1 MTRGDVWWVALDPGQ
16 GSEIKKT
23 RPCVVLTHNTLNQLR
38 KTVVV
43 VPLSTAAKPH
53 PPITVP
59 VICQGRAAV
68 AVIDQIRAVAKHRL
82 WPPRIWRQSQEPC
95 QRFSKSG
102 RALMERAGT
111 GLAKDSANSWW
122 REDGIGFKRVDQ
134 LAAVF
139 RESGKFSL

>member
-1 MTRGDVWWVALDPGQ
+1 MMRGDVWWVALDPGQ

-23 RPCVVLTHNTLNQLR
+23 RPCVVLTHNTLNELR

-43 VPLSTAAKPH
+43 VPLSTAAKPN

-82 WPPRIWRQSQEPC
+82 QSKMETLAT
-95 QRFSKSG
+95 KDLEAIT
-102 RALMERAGT
+102 RALSTILEIR
-111 GLAKDSANSWW
+111 
-122 REDGIGFKRVDQ
+122 
-134 LAAVF
+134 
-139 RESGKFSL
+139 

>member
-1 MTRGDVWWVALDPGQ
+1 MTRGDIWWVALDPSQ

-23 RPCVVLTHNTLNQLR
+23 RPCVVLTHDTLNRLR

-59 VICQGRAAV
+59 VTCQGRAAV

-82 WPPRIWRQSQEPC
+82 QSKMEAL
-95 QRFSKSG
+95 SAKDLVAIT
-102 RALMERAGT
+102 RALSTILEIR
-111 GLAKDSANSWW
+111 
-122 REDGIGFKRVDQ
+122 
-134 LAAVF
+134 
-139 RESGKFSL
+139 